1 MNSKKYR
8 FIPNLATGCLTDD
21 SAKAYFSRL
30 GIAVFVLGILSTASA
45 TLLAILAKTA
55 LSSVLSIS
63 AVAAAANH
71 LVSIIA
77 IYCVAFPFFN
87 LLIKPLPS
95 VKPFKSRMGFKD
107 GVIGFCIC
115 VAAMMTGNYISN
127 VILVWVE
134 TFLGATTENP
144 IASAISPADPAVV
157 IVTVIFMV
165 IAAPMLEEIL
175 FRKVLC
181 AKLLPLGEGYA
192 IVLSGAIFG
201 LFHGNLYQFA
211 YGFLLG
217 AFFAFIYIKTGK
229 LIYTVI
235 YHMAINLMGSVIGPW
250 ILSMIDIDKL
260 TAIIESGSIDPSDPA
275 LTSLLIL
282 SIYETLMMV
291 AAVVGIVFFF
301 KAKKKNMLAL
311 EQGILPPPKK
321 NRLANLFCNVGVAAA
336 ITYFVLRMVMSLI

>member
-8 FIPNLATGCLTDD
+8 FIPNLAAGCLTED

-30 GIAVFVLGILSTASA
+30 GLAVFALGALSTLTA
-45 TLLAILAKTA
+45 TLL
-55 LSSVLSIS
+55 SVLVKATLASVLNIS

-71 LVSIIA
+71 LISVIA
-77 IYCVAFPFFN
+77 IYCVAFPFFK
-87 LLIKPLPS
+87 LLINPLPS

-107 GVIGFCIC
+107 GLIGFCIC
-115 VAAMMTGNYISN
+115 VAAMMIGNYISN

-134 TFLGATTENP
+134 TVLGATTENP
-144 IASAISPADPAVV
+144 IASAISPSDPAVV
-157 IVTVIFMV
+157 VVTVMFIV
-165 IAAPMLEEIL
+165 IAAPILEEIV

-217 AFFAFIYIKTGK
+217 AFFGFIYIKTGK

-250 ILSMIDIDKL
+250 IISMIDIDTL
-260 TAIIESGSIDPSDPA
+260 TAIIESGSIDPADPA
-275 LTSLLIL
+275 LTSLFIL
-282 SIYETLMMV
+282 SIYEVVMMV
-291 AAVVGIVFFF
+291 ASVVGVVFFF
-301 KAKKKNMLAL
+301 KAKKKNMLTL

-336 ITYFVLRMVMSLI
+336 ITYFVLTMVMSLI